1 MRQELINAYVALQIA
16 KVKEYVYG
24 DAWSDMMCQIEE
36 TMTPEEYMEA
46 KNKASL
52 HFGNEPMYKQ

>member
-1 MRQELINAYVALQIA
+1 
-16 KVKEYVYG
+16 
-24 DAWSDMMCQIEE
+24 
-36 TMTPEEYMEA
+36 MTPEEYMEA